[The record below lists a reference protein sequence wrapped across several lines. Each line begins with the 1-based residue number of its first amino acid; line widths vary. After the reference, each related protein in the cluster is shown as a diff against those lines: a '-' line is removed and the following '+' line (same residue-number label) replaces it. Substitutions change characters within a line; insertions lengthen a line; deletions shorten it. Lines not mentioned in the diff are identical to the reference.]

1 MTDFF
6 NNRLD
11 WLWRVSLAQFTTLF
25 LFMLNLSS
33 FSFPMSGP
41 IRPYFT
47 LMFLF
52 YWSVYR
58 PTLISPVF
66 VFFLGVVFDLV
77 IGYPLGLHSILF
89 IVFQWVISDQRLYF
103 LGQSF
108 FLVWIGF
115 CLSVFCIYALEWI
128 FFSAYKTML
137 IEIDTLLQGYLFTI
151 FIFPLTS
158 LVFALVHRFLPSE
171 NKAFG

>member
-1 MTDFF
+1 MTGFF

-11 WLWRVSLAQFTTLF
+11 WLWRVSLAQFTTIFLF
-25 LFMLNLSS
+25 LMNLSN

-41 IRPYFT
+41 IRPYFI

-58 PTLISPVF
+58 PTLISPIF
-66 VFFLGVVFDLV
+66 VFFLGVIFDLV
-77 IGYPLGLHSILF
+77 LGYPLGLHSILF
-89 IVFQWVISDQRLYF
+89 LVFQWVVSDQRLYF
-103 LGQSF
+103 LGQPF

-115 CLSVFCIYALEWI
+115 CLSAFCIYSFEWI
-128 FFSAYKTML
+128 FFSAYQMMW
-137 IEIDTLLQGYLFTI
+137 IETETLLLGFIFTI
-151 FIFPLTS
+151 CIFPLIS
-158 LVFALVHRFLPSE
+158 LLFTLVHRFLPAE